1 VTQATMTADP
11 SSMALSFRGVRRWLA
26 LVDRDGQRCAG
37 LVLLSAVVV
46 GTVAV
51 QLLSGPLE
59 LTSAFSLTVLT
70 MLLLQLFG
78 PLLVAVIALVRL
90 MPDWV
95 ERSQRLGPAAWRSTV
110 VPAGAMA
117 VVLMLQFLGAGLLA
131 GALASPRADLV
142 GELAEVLGDLR
153 PEVLLLAL
161 LRSAVFLMAVAGWTL
176 RETALG
182 LRRGEPAAL
191 IVGEGLLHGLV
202 LLLVLKLSWSL
213 AIYPWSFGVSV

>member
-1 VTQATMTADP
+1 VTQATMAAVP
-11 SSMALSFRGVRRWLA
+11 GSMTLSFRGLRRWLA

-46 GTVAV
+46 GTIVV
-51 QLLSGPLE
+51 QLLTGPLE
-59 LTSAFSLTVLT
+59 LTSDFSLTVLS

-95 ERSQRLGPAAWRSTV
+95 ERRQLLGPAAWRSTV
-110 VPAGAMA
+110 LPAGAMA
-117 VVLMLQFLGAGLLA
+117 VLLMLQFLGAGLLA
-131 GALASPRADLV
+131 GALASPRSDLAA
-142 GELAEVLGDLR
+142 ELAEVLADLR

-176 RETALG
+176 WETALG

-202 LLLVLKLSWSL
+202 LLLVLKLCWSL
-213 AIYPWSFGVSV
+213 AIYPLSFGVPV